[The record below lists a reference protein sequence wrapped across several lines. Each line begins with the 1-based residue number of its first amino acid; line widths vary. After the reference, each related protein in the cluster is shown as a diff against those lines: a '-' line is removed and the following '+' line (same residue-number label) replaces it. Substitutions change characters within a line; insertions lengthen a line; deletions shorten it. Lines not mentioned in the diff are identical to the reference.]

1 MCRFGKHV
9 KGFYRIPREELWYC
23 MRKHVMKY
31 LIVVQDTEPLLAVVM
46 DSLADEVRQESLL
59 TVMFAVRLGR
69 EVEGAPCSC
78 SKKTAK
84 KR

>member
-1 MCRFGKHV
+1 MCHFGKHV

-46 DSLADEVRQESLL
+46 DSLADEVRQESLS
-59 TVMFAVRLGR
+59 TDVCSEIR
-69 EVEGAPCSC
+69 EGGGGS
-78 SKKTAK
+78 SLQL
-84 KR
+84 

>member
-31 LIVVQDTEPLLAVVM
+31 LIVMQDTEPLLAVVM
-46 DSLADEVRQESLL
+46 DSLADEVRQESLS
-59 TVMFAVRLGR
+59 TVMFADDIVICSEIR
-69 EVEGAPCSC
+69 EGGGGS
-78 SKKTAK
+78 SLQL
-84 KR
+84 